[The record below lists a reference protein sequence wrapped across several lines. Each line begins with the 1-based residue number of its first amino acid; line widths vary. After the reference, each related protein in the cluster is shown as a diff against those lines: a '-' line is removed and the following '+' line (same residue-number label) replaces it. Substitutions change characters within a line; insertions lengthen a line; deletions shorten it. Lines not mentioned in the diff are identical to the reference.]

1 MASKAITANISS
13 GKIKGKLGSK
23 GRMAHFRGIPYAA
36 PPVGERRWQP
46 PAPVEPW
53 RGTLDCTKF
62 GPYAYQRAVGFELF
76 FDTLINGLGI
86 GAARRRAL
94 RSAIKLAKI
103 KESEDCLQL
112 NVRAPAHAERL
123 DQKLPVMVWIHGGD
137 HTDGSGAEPLYD
149 SDVLAERGAVFV
161 TINYRLG
168 MFGFMAHPELAA
180 ESADGV
186 SGNYGLLDQIAAL
199 EWVRDNIAVF
209 GGDPDNVTI
218 FGESAG
224 GEAVLNLMT
233 TPRARGLFHRAIA
246 QSPSDSGRWLHLR
259 RPALDFMAA
268 EDAGVE
274 FANTVVGSTDGQLG
288 RLRAMSAD
296 ELTTQYQQLSDL
308 GRHFYPAVD
317 GVILPTTPMS
327 AFSAQQQSS
336 VPLMIGY
343 NSDEATLF
351 VDFMHPAGGEF
362 YRDHGSA
369 LSGGPVEPVPVDEA
383 RAKFAMSYPTDG
395 HVDRLMA
402 AYPGLATLDR
412 SAVEQHGRDHMFG
425 VHVDHAARQHAAGGH
440 PVFRYYF
447 TATPPSKKQTIG
459 AFHAAEIFYVFDTAF
474 PLVPV
479 ADDAHLTT
487 RDMGDR
493 WFAFAATG
501 TPDSPGRAAWPAY
514 DPGDPHHM
522 VFGRPASGVK
532 IVPQSPGMD
541 LMRERIGWLTESLA
555 APFDGPSSDEPAAGA
570 PTPINDHADGASGIG
585 EPEPEPAPA

>member
-1 MASKAITANISS
+1 MASKAITATISS
-13 GKIKGKLGSK
+13 GKIKGTLGSK
-23 GRMAHFRGIPYAA
+23 GRMAQFRGIPYAA

-46 PAPVEPW
+46 PGPVESW
-53 RGTLDCTKF
+53 RGTLDCRKF
-62 GPYAYQRAVGFELF
+62 GPYAYQRAAGFELF
-76 FDTLINGLGI
+76 FNTLFSGLGL
-86 GAARRRAL
+86 GAARKRAL
-94 RSAIKLAKI
+94 RSAVKLAKV

-112 NVRAPAHAERL
+112 NVKVPAHAERL
-123 DQKLPVMVWIHGGD
+123 NRKLPVMVWVHGGD
-137 HTDGSGAEPLYD
+137 HTDGSGTEPQYN
-149 SDVLAERGAVFV
+149 SDVLAERGAVVV

-224 GEAVLNLMT
+224 GQAVLNLMT
-233 TPRARGLFHRAIA
+233 SPRARGLFHRAIA

-259 RPALDFMAA
+259 RPALDFVAA
-268 EDAGVE
+268 EDAGVQ
-274 FANTVVGSTDGQLG
+274 FANAVVGSTEGQLA

-296 ELTTQYQQLSDL
+296 ELTTQYQQHSDL

-327 AFSAQQQSS
+327 AFSAQQQAS
-336 VPLMIGY
+336 VPLLIGY

-351 VDFMHPAGGEF
+351 ADFMHPAGGEF
-362 YRDHGSA
+362 YRDHGDA
-369 LSGGPVEPVPVDEA
+369 LSGGAVVPVPVAEA
-383 RAKFAMSYPTDG
+383 RDTFARSYPTGG

-402 AYPGLATLDR
+402 AYPGLVTLDR
-412 SAVEQHGRDHMFG
+412 GAVAQHGGDHMFG
-425 VHVDHAARQHAAGGH
+425 VHVEHAARQHAAGGNA
-440 PVFRYYF
+440 VFRYYF
-447 TATPPSKKQTIG
+447 TATPPSKNQTAG
-459 AFHAAEIFYVFDTAF
+459 AFHAAEIFYVFDTTF

-479 ADDAHLTT
+479 ADDAHLTA

-501 TPDSPGRAAWPAY
+501 VPDSPGREQWPAY
-514 DPGDPHHM
+514 DPGDPQHM
-522 VFGRPASGVK
+522 VFGRPESGVAG
-532 IVPQSPGMD
+532 VPQSPGMD
-541 LMRERIGWLTESLA
+541 LMRERIDWLTDTLGAPA
-555 APFDGPSSDEPAAGA
+555 APA
-570 PTPINDHADGASGIG
+570 
-585 EPEPEPAPA
+585 APADDAPVSD

>member
-1 MASKAITANISS
+1 MSSKRVTATISS
-13 GKIKGKLGSK
+13 GKIKGKLDSS
-23 GRMAHFRGIPYAA
+23 GRMAHFRGIPFAA

-53 RGTLDCTKF
+53 RGTRDCTKF
-62 GPYAYQRAVGFELF
+62 GPYAYQRAAGFELF
-76 FDTLINGLGI
+76 FNTLVAGLGL
-86 GAARRRAL
+86 GAARKRSLQAAL
-94 RSAIKLAKI
+94 KLAKV
-103 KESEDCLQL
+103 KQSEDCLQL
-112 NVRAPAHAERL
+112 NVRMPAHADRL
-123 DQKLPVMVWIHGGD
+123 GRKLPVMVWIHGGD
-137 HTDGSGAEPLYD
+137 HTDGSGTEPLYD
-149 SDVLAERGAVFV
+149 SNVLAERGAVFV

-168 MFGFMAHPELAA
+168 MFGFLAHPELAA

-259 RPALDFMAA
+259 RPALDFSAA

-274 FANTVVGSTDGQLG
+274 FANEVVGSPTGQLA
-288 RLRAMSAD
+288 RLREMSA
-296 ELTTQYQQLSDL
+296 EQLTTHYQQLPLL
-308 GRHFYPAVD
+308 GRHFYPVVD

-327 AFSAQQQSS
+327 AFSAQRQAS

-351 VDFMHPAGGEF
+351 AGLIHPAGGEF
-362 YRDHGSA
+362 YRDVTQGS
-369 LSGGPVEPVPVDEA
+369 VEPMPIEEA
-383 RAKFAMSYPTDG
+383 RDAFSRSYPSAG
-395 HVDRLMA
+395 HVDRVMS
-402 AYPGLATLDR
+402 AYPGLATIDR
-412 SAVEQHGRDHMFG
+412 AAVAKHGGDHMFG

-447 TATPPSKKQTIG
+447 TATPPSKKQTAG
-459 AFHAAEIFYVFDTAF
+459 AFHAAEIFYVFDTKF
-474 PLVPV
+474 PMVPV
-479 ADDAHLTT
+479 ADDAHLTV

-501 TPDSPGRAAWPAY
+501 MPDSPGRETWPAY
-514 DPGDPHHM
+514 DPGNPRQM
-522 VFGRPASGVK
+522 VFGRPQSGVAT
-532 IVPQSPGMD
+532 VPPSPGID
-541 LMRERIGWLTESLA
+541 VMRERIDWLTETLA
-555 APFDGPSSDEPAAGA
+555 APTEQPDVAPATDSD
-570 PTPINDHADGASGIG
+570 
-585 EPEPEPAPA
+585 EPEPESATV